1 MWNPA
6 GIINHILP
14 LRCSETLHPPAE
26 NTALSVIWTLTQ
38 KSCSVLTERGGE
50 SRQLVVGVTVQR
62 KGPRCDG
69 TDETLVCC
77 TPVRPAHPSHAAAG
91 RGKCER
97 DVNWTMPALYEVEVG
112 GGGGGGKMDRVPAD
126 SQIWG
131 GWEASR
137 GGLSARVKATSGI
150 STPLEY
156 LCKGLN
162 PMLGFTWVYM
172 SGHRSKNDVNGHS
185 ISPIF

>member
-77 TPVRPAHPSHAAAG
+77 APVRPAHPSHAAAG

-112 GGGGGGKMDRVPAD
+112 GGEEEEGRWTESLLIHRSEVDERRAAGGC
-126 SQIWG
+126 
-131 GWEASR
+131 
-137 GGLSARVKATSGI
+137 
-150 STPLEY
+150 PLE
-156 LCKGLN
+156 LRRHPEFQRRLNTSAKGWIQC
-162 PMLGFTWVYM
+162 WVL
-172 SGHRSKNDVNGHS
+172 HES
-185 ISPIF
+185 IWVGTGARMT